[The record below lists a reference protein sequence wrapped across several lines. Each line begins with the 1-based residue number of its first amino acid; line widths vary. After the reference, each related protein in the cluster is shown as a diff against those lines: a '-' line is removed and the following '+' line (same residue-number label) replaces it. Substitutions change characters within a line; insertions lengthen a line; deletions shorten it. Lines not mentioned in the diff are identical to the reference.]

1 MLTLAHVLPEVVDQE
16 DFSVEDALLT
26 GVLTLVSLALESHED
41 RLQEKPEIQ
50 YQSRLFYIVNIL
62 SNPLSWLLHLA
73 CAGE

>member
-50 YQSRLFYIVNIL
+50 TSLGYFT
-62 SNPLSWLLHLA
+62 LLTS
-73 CAGE
+73 